1 MIICRFNIMYNR
13 NILKYLNVK
22 NFMLQKLN
30 LNTER
35 YKVQEERKVS
45 TATTT

>member
-1 MIICRFNIMYNR
+1 MYNR